1 MQPRHPFP
9 SLAILSSFLSVITN
23 WWVYE
28 CSLDVT
34 CPAVCNAIIITSPAL
49 SRPVVRTQV
58 LHVQYSTVQYTT
70 IIEYSIASIRHHP
83 HIYYTRLHAYTFYT
97 STRLH
102 ICTLHLHIYT
112 KLQYTNTPTHPLLH
126 PRRLSRHVSYCSPQN
141 SQQTEH

>member
-34 CPAVCNAIIITSPAL
+34 CSAVCNAIIITSPAL

-58 LHVQYSTVQYTT
+58 LHVQYSTVHHNNRVQ
-70 IIEYSIASIRHHP
+70 YSIYKTPSTH
-83 HIYYTRLHAYTFYT
+83 LLYT
-97 STRLH
+97 STRLYILH
-102 ICTLHLHIYT
+102 IHAPTHLHITFTHRHQTAVHKHTYT
-112 KLQYTNTPTHPLLH
+112 PLVASPPSVKTCLVLQPAEQPTD
-126 PRRLSRHVSYCSPQN
+126 
-141 SQQTEH
+141 